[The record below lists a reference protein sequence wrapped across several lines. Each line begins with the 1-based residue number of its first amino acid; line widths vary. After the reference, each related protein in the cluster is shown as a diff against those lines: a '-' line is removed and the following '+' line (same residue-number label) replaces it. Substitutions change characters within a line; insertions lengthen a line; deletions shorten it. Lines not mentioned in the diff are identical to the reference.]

1 MRDCLLTLGVVL
13 PLSVTSFAQ
22 DVKVPEGS
30 NFKPDT
36 FLRAEYW
43 VYEVDG
49 SNGASSKG
57 SSVHREKI
65 YSYVFEGKRTCNI
78 EFFSV
83 WGDFCSDDNG
93 GLAFRNGSSDDSGVE
108 IACELT
114 FLDERRVKLEAR
126 QTIGAALTKDL
137 AEYNTSVVWA
147 FDDEVN
153 LWRQMSYTGNYY
165 KQSAVNDGKIF
176 HGQYIPYSQEE
187 LWDNNGGIPIQCRDE
202 TAWIYASPI
211 P

>member
-22 DVKVPEGS
+22 DMKIPEGS
-30 NFKPDT
+30 NFEPDT
-36 FLRAEYW
+36 YLGAEFW

-65 YSYVFEGKRTCNI
+65 STFIDGGKRVCYV
-78 EFFSV
+78 EYFSV
-83 WGDFCSDDNG
+83 WGDFCSNDNG
-93 GLAFRNGSSDDSGVE
+93 GLAFRHGSSSDPDVE

-114 FLDERRVKLEAR
+114 FLDERRIKLEAK
-126 QTIGAALTKDL
+126 QTRLEALTKYRS
-137 AEYNTSVVWA
+137 EYNTSVVWA
-147 FDDEVN
+147 FDDKVN
-153 LWRQMSYTGNYY
+153 RWQQMSYTGNYY
-165 KQSAVNDGKIF
+165 KQSSVLNGKEF
-176 HGQYIPYSQEE
+176 YGQYVPYSPEE
-187 LWDNNGGIPIQCRDE
+187 LWDNKGGIPIECRGE
-202 TAWIYASPI
+202 TAWIYASPT